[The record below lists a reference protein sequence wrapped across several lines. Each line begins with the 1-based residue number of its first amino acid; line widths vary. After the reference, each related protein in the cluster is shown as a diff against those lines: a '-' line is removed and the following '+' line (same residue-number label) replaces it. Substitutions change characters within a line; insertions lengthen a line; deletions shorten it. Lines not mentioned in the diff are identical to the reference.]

1 MKNIISNILLY
12 SAISISVFT
21 SCSNDDEIKAEANS
35 RLLEIEVLENTQT
48 RATSPLY
55 NSIPNK
61 ANYGIYLADNDY
73 NIASNCNNIPVY
85 YYEGSSSV
93 SQAVELNSSDK
104 RVYAY
109 YPYDSHVNPSDLEL
123 EGVMAGKDVMI
134 GKSVEIK
141 KDGSY
146 SSGYVYSEM
155 NKAYLK
161 LTHAKSCITFNINQE
176 QTWTRH
182 KIEKVSVQV
191 PARYT
196 GVNLFTGKYVG
207 STDADI
213 TPNTVNAYTTAN
225 EYVGCNFLLA
235 PTVKE
240 GDIIAT
246 LTIDGKDVSM
256 KLPIN
261 YLTPGLNYIFKITI
275 KRDTTLIIE
284 DSSIV
289 KRDEKSSSSVDWE
302 IEY

>member
-12 SAISISVFT
+12 SAISIPVFT

-35 RLLEIEVLENTQT
+35 RLLEIEVLENEQT
-48 RATSPLY
+48 RTTSPLH
-55 NSIPNK
+55 NSIPSK
-61 ANYGIYLADNDY
+61 TNYGIYLADNDY

-85 YYEGSSSV
+85 YYERSSSI
-93 SQAVELNSSDK
+93 SQAVELNANDR

-123 EGVMAGKDVMI
+123 EGVMAGKDVLI
-134 GKSVEIK
+134 GKSVEVK
-141 KDGSY
+141 TDESY
-146 SSGYVYSEM
+146 SSGYVNSDM
-155 NKAYLK
+155 NKAYLE

-176 QTWTRH
+176 ETWTSH
-182 KIEKVSVQV
+182 KIEKVAVQV

-196 GVNLFTGKYVG
+196 GVNLFTGHYAG
-207 STDADI
+207 NTDADI
-213 TPNTVNAYTTAN
+213 TPNIVNAYTTVN

-240 GDIIAT
+240 GDIIAK
-246 LTIDGKDVSM
+246 LTVDGKDVSL
-256 KLPIN
+256 KLPVN
-261 YLTPGLNYIFKITI
+261 YLKPGMNYIFKITI

-284 DSSIV
+284 ESSIV

>member
-12 SAISISVFT
+12 SAISIPVFT

-35 RLLEIEVLENTQT
+35 RLLEIEVLENAQT
-48 RATSPLY
+48 RTTSPLY
-55 NSIPNK
+55 NSIPSK
-61 ANYGIYLADNDY
+61 TNYGIYLADNDY

-85 YYEGSSSV
+85 YYEGSSSI
-93 SQAVELNSSDK
+93 SQVVELNANDR

-134 GKSVEIK
+134 GKSVEVK
-141 KDGSY
+141 TDESY
-146 SSGYVYSEM
+146 SSGYVNSEM

-161 LTHAKSCITFNINQE
+161 FTHAKSCITFSINQE
-176 QTWTRH
+176 ETWTRH
-182 KIEKVSVQV
+182 KIEKVAVQV

-196 GVNLFTGKYVG
+196 RVNLFTGHYAG
-207 STDADI
+207 NTDADI
-213 TPNTVNAYTTAN
+213 TPNIVNAYTTVK

-240 GDIIAT
+240 GDIIAK
-246 LTIDGKDVSM
+246 LTVDGKDVSL
-256 KLPIN
+256 KLPVN
-261 YLTPGLNYIFKITI
+261 YLKPGMNYIFKITI

-284 DSSIV
+284 ESSIV

>member
-12 SAISISVFT
+12 SAISIPVFT

-35 RLLEIEVLENTQT
+35 RLLEIEVLENAQT
-48 RATSPLY
+48 RTTSPLY
-55 NSIPNK
+55 NSIPSK
-61 ANYGIYLADNDY
+61 TNYGIYLADNDY

-85 YYEGSSSV
+85 YYEGSSSI
-93 SQAVELNSSDK
+93 SQVVELNANDR

-134 GKSVEIK
+134 GKSVEVK
-141 KDGSY
+141 TDESY
-146 SSGYVYSEM
+146 SSGYVNSEM

-161 LTHAKSCITFNINQE
+161 LTHAKSCITFSINQE
-176 QTWTRH
+176 ETWTRH
-182 KIEKVSVQV
+182 KIEKVAVQV

-196 GVNLFTGKYVG
+196 RVNLFTGHYAG
-207 STDADI
+207 NTDADI
-213 TPNTVNAYTTAN
+213 TPNIVNAYTTVK

-240 GDIIAT
+240 GDIIAK
-246 LTIDGKDVSM
+246 LTVDGKDVSL
-256 KLPIN
+256 KLPVN
-261 YLTPGLNYIFKITI
+261 YLKPGMNYIFKITI

-284 DSSIV
+284 ESSIV

>member
-12 SAISISVFT
+12 SAISIPVFT

-48 RATSPLY
+48 RDTSPLY
-55 NSIPNK
+55 NSIPSK
-61 ANYGIYLADNDY
+61 TNYGIYLADNDY

-85 YYEGSSSV
+85 YYEGSSSI
-93 SQAVELNSSDK
+93 SQVVELNANDR

-134 GKSVEIK
+134 GKSVEVK
-141 KDGSY
+141 TDESY
-146 SSGYVYSEM
+146 SSGYVNSEM

-161 LTHAKSCITFNINQE
+161 FTHAKSCITFSINQE
-176 QTWTRH
+176 ETWTRH
-182 KIEKVSVQV
+182 KIEKVAVQV

-196 GVNLFTGKYVG
+196 RVNLFTGHYAG
-207 STDADI
+207 NTDADI
-213 TPNTVNAYTTAN
+213 TPNIVNAYTTVK

-240 GDIIAT
+240 GDIIAK
-246 LTIDGKDVSM
+246 LTVDGKDVSL
-256 KLPIN
+256 KLPVN
-261 YLTPGLNYIFKITI
+261 YLKPGMNYIFKITI

-284 DSSIV
+284 ESSIV